1 MNAAKKPQQSRLE
14 YLFNYF
20 IVFIMKA
27 HDERENCYLSQNNS
41 LTKKVLQLPNK
52 HFLTHKIFCTPEN
65 EITRKNART
74 MPVKENLFFYLLFLG
89 LYSI

>member
-27 HDERENCYLSQNNS
+27 HDERE
-41 LTKKVLQLPNK
+41 KKIAT
-52 HFLTHKIFCTPEN
+52 FHKIT
-65 EITRKNART
+65 
-74 MPVKENLFFYLLFLG
+74 L
-89 LYSI
+89 